1 MYTWCFMI
9 PSSFFFLPF
18 PLSLFFLPLP
28 FFVCS
33 SLLFFPSSFSS
44 LPQRSTSCNMPQD
57 AGGGCSPWLQSG
69 SQEQAGYSDPCKE
82 GVSQKWQ
89 YKALECN

>member
-44 LPQRSTSCNMPQD
+44 
-57 AGGGCSPWLQSG
+57 
-69 SQEQAGYSDPCKE
+69 
-82 GVSQKWQ
+82 
-89 YKALECN
+89 